1 MFRMLS
7 LIAVSS
13 FAVGVLSG
21 IPAHSSPEDNL
32 LYRAVVKLIVKY
44 EELEE
49 RISRLEKII
58 DYKLRAGNK
67 REEDEVS
74 LREYGVVKVW
84 LRFRSK
90 PSFEGRTLF
99 TLRPNEEVEIL
110 EDLGEWVKVRTKEGY
125 VGYVYSAYVVRKR

>member
-1 MFRMLS
+1 MLRKLG
-7 LIAVSS
+7 LIAASS

-21 IPAHSSPEDNL
+21 MPVHSTPEDNL

-44 EELEE
+44 GELEE
-49 RISRLEKII
+49 RVNRLEKIVN
-58 DYKLRAGNK
+58 YKLKAGEE

-74 LREYGVVKVW
+74 LKEYGVVKVW
-84 LRFRSK
+84 LKFRSR
-90 PSFEGRTLF
+90 PSFEGRKLF

-110 EDLGEWVKVRTKEGY
+110 EDLGEWLKVRTKEGY